1 VTVNVTPEMIAQ
13 FEAKRKADLAEQQRL
28 DADYK
33 AMVQAEKQR
42 AEEFWAKKRSNLRT
56 VTTKKEHQCDCGA
69 TIPVGT
75 QVKVSTAKAVY
86 GTNVGLKTVYHCNKC
101 RPITEAS

>member
-69 TIPVGT
+69 TIPAGT
-75 QVKVSTAKAVY
+75 QAQVSTAKAVY

-101 RPITEAS
+101 RPITEVS